1 MNKEVKLRTHF
12 GNLSSQ
18 QLAGGQ
24 GGRITLESHGSTFVQ
39 FCQLLSDDCVH
50 ICVQWCS
57 LLEPTCPSQQLAVS
71 QGGKNTL
78 LSDGV
83 CFCQDCAKG
92 AKDEVKRHEWPPA
105 GSQGPEGP

>member
-1 MNKEVKLRTHF
+1 MNKEVKPRTHF

-18 QLAGGQ
+18 QLAVGQ
-24 GGRITLESHGSTFVQ
+24 GSTNSLVSYHGSTFVH
-39 FCQLLSDDCVH
+39 FLQLLSDDCVH

-78 LSDGV
+78 VSDGV

-105 GSQGPEGP
+105 RSQGP